1 MKGPVRRWLV
11 VGGVVLSLLLGALS
25 IEAAA
30 AWARASA
37 PPPAPAVTVESLQA
51 QLESE
56 RLRSAALLEQL
67 TAIGRQSR
75 QLADGLAAAQERIG
89 TDLAAA
95 DAMRAELA
103 AAKKRLAD
111 LKRQMAAARAASA
124 SVSTGASAGAAPSPA
139 REGKEHEGGDDD

>member
-1 MKGPVRRWLV
+1 MNGAFRRSLV
-11 VGGVVLSLLLGALS
+11 AGGVVLSLLLGALS

-37 PPPAPAVTVESLQA
+37 PPAAPAITVESLEA
-51 QLESE
+51 QLEAE
-56 RLRSAALLEQL
+56 HVRSAVLREQL

-75 QLADGLAAAQERIG
+75 QLADGLAAARERIG

-103 AAKKRLAD
+103 AAKKQLAD

-124 SVSTGASAGAAPSPA
+124 SANASAGAAPPPA
-139 REGKEHEGGDDD
+139 PAGEEEHEGEDDD

>member
-1 MKGPVRRWLV
+1 MKGRFRRWLV
-11 VGGVVLSLLLGALS
+11 AGGVVLSLLLGALS

-37 PPPAPAVTVESLQA
+37 PPAAPAITVESLQA
-51 QLESE
+51 QLAAEHV
-56 RLRSAALLEQL
+56 RSAALLEQL

-75 QLADGLAAAQERIG
+75 ELADGLAAARERIG

-103 AAKKRLAD
+103 AAKKQLAD
-111 LKRQMAAARAASA
+111 LKRQMAAARAAS
-124 SVSTGASAGAAPSPA
+124 VSASAGSAPPPA
-139 REGKEHEGGDDD
+139 PAGKEGHEGGDDD

>member
-1 MKGPVRRWLV
+1 MKGPFRRWLV
-11 VGGVVLSLLLGALS
+11 AGGVVLSLLLGALS

-37 PPPAPAVTVESLQA
+37 PPAAPAITVESLQA
-51 QLESE
+51 QLEAE
-56 RLRSAALLEQL
+56 HVRSAVLLEQL

-75 QLADGLAAAQERIG
+75 QLADGLAAARERIG

-103 AAKKRLAD
+103 AAKKQLAD
-111 LKRQMAAARAASA
+111 LKRQMAAARAASVSA
-124 SVSTGASAGAAPSPA
+124 STSGGSAPPPAPA
-139 REGKEHEGGDDD
+139 GTAEHEGVDGD

>member
-1 MKGPVRRWLV
+1 MKGPFRRWLV
-11 VGGVVLSLLLGALS
+11 AGGVVLSLLLGALS

-37 PPPAPAVTVESLQA
+37 PPAAPAITVESLQA
-51 QLESE
+51 QLEAE
-56 RLRSAALLEQL
+56 HGRSAALLAQL

-75 QLADGLAAAQERIG
+75 RLADGLAAAHERIG

-103 AAKKRLAD
+103 AAKKQLAD
-111 LKRQMAAARAASA
+111 LKRQMAAARAAS
-124 SVSTGASAGAAPSPA
+124 VSASADSAPRPA
-139 REGKEHEGGDDD
+139 REGKEEHEEDDDD

>member
-1 MKGPVRRWLV
+1 MNGAFRRSLV
-11 VGGVVLSLLLGALS
+11 AGGVVLSLLLGALS

-37 PPPAPAVTVESLQA
+37 PPAAPAITVESLEA
-51 QLESE
+51 QLEAE
-56 RLRSAALLEQL
+56 HVRSAALREQL
-67 TAIGRQSR
+67 TAIDRQSR
-75 QLADGLAAAQERIG
+75 QLADGLAAARERIG

-103 AAKKRLAD
+103 AAKKQLAD

-124 SVSTGASAGAAPSPA
+124 SANASAGAAPPPA
-139 REGKEHEGGDDD
+139 PAGEEEHEGEDDD

>member
-1 MKGPVRRWLV
+1 MKGPFRRWLV

-51 QLESE
+51 QLEAE
-56 RLRSAALLEQL
+56 HLRSAALLEQL

-75 QLADGLAAAQERIG
+75 QLADGLTAARERIG

-103 AAKKRLAD
+103 AAKQQLAD
-111 LKRQMAAARAASA
+111 LKRQMAAARAAAASA
-124 SVSTGASAGAAPSPA
+124 STGAGSAQPPT
-139 REGKEHEGGDDD
+139 REGKEEHEGGDDD